1 MAEICEMSL
10 TPGFNK
16 EKCEKEF
23 GIQWSCLNKIVH
35 SKTKFLDFAD
45 SKKKHS
51 KCNICDIQKWQSLSS
66 TFAYLMVHERKKHF
80 KCVICDASFQ
90 KHLKLMVNVS
100 WRKNAI

>member
-1 MAEICEMSL
+1 MPKNKVLKLYQKAKICKMSL

-23 GIQWSCLNKIVH
+23 GIQRSCLNKILQ

-45 SKKKHS
+45 
-51 KCNICDIQKWQSLSS
+51 SS
-66 TFAYLMVHERKKHF
+66 TFAYLMVHERKKPF

-90 KHLKLMVNVS
+90 KHLKSICQHNGS
-100 WRKNAI
+100 